1 MFCNTAPKI
10 IKITHAELNRQGE
23 DDTCRKTKIQE
34 LKHELL
40 CENMCEFTQYS
51 TFGSSVGTLLLLGQ
65 GMGVELAS
73 QPDPSTMIRRNP
85 ASIQVEIT
93 KGCVKIIEVKG
104 CDMN

>member
-51 TFGSSVGTLLLLGQ
+51 FGSSVGTLLLLGR

-73 QPDPSTMIRRNP
+73 RQCHSLILAR
-85 ASIQVEIT
+85 
-93 KGCVKIIEVKG
+93 
-104 CDMN
+104 